1 MEKRKEKGER
11 RRIPEQ
17 EREMDRAIEKQEDWD
32 EDRESG
38 REVDRGVTK
47 SKEGGREKKG
57 GQREVDRAEEE
68 EGESATQMLNTNRW
82 GQSWTSVESKGLEGK
97 LSQEVGGAV
106 WGRRLVRIFFLSFKK
121 KQQGPCSEEK
131 NTLCNGQAVIIFK
144 QASKLLKDIQT
155 QLLKNN
161 HSLLVSLNQLWR
173 EEILK
178 WMPWKHP
185 QHNWKSPEDGLC
197 SSWLLF
203 IRSAWTLCF
212 FSLIKAKWLKFPLLQ
227 VHFPL
232 HFTSFLNVIS
242 VYPSDLHSW
251 MIKWMTD
258 NKEDDSWGQHW
269 M

>member
-131 NTLCNGQAVIIFK
+131 NTLCNGQAVIITFFWCCVYLFLHVSNK
-144 QASKLLKDIQT
+144 RVNCWRTYKSSCWKTTTVSWFLLIIFEVAGENTCQNNTPKTTTSLEIPWGWIVL
-155 QLLKNN
+155 QL
-161 HSLLVSLNQLWR
+161 
-173 EEILK
+173 
-178 WMPWKHP
+178 
-185 QHNWKSPEDGLC
+185 
-197 SSWLLF
+197 
-203 IRSAWTLCF
+203 AT
-212 FSLIKAKWLKFPLLQ
+212 
-227 VHFPL
+227 
-232 HFTSFLNVIS
+232 
-242 VYPSDLHSW
+242 VY
-251 MIKWMTD
+251 
-258 NKEDDSWGQHW
+258 
-269 M
+269 